1 MNLKN
6 EIEKTIKN
14 LISNG
19 KGIFAA
25 DESIGTMGKRL
36 NSINRENTIEN
47 RTEWRRIISETD
59 NLEKYISGIILCE
72 ETLKTNILGI
82 PLIEKFNQKNIM
94 VGIKVDLGLTD
105 LSGTQNEKITLGLD
119 SLDKRCK
126 EYFNLGA
133 RFSKWRVVFNITD
146 NTPSDLCI
154 EHNLDTLCR
163 YAVISLSNGLVPLV
177 EPEILMDGSHEID
190 VSYRITRDILSKLF
204 LKLNKHNINLEHI
217 LLKPN
222 MVRPGVRNK
231 DYYNVPFTE
240 MAKKTVSVLQN
251 TVPFLVN
258 GIMFL
263 SGGMSEREATCVLNE
278 IAKMNMKKPWYLSFS
293 FGRGLQKSALILWDG
308 KSENIKVSQNK
319 IIEMCKNN
327 SLAVNGEFD
336 SNKY

>member
-1 MNLKN
+1 MNLRN
-6 EIEKTIKN
+6 EVENTIKN
-14 LISNG
+14 LITNG

-36 NSINRENTIEN
+36 KTINKENTIEN
-47 RTEWRRIISETD
+47 RTEWRRIIADTEE
-59 NLEKYISGIILCE
+59 LEYYISGIILCE
-72 ETLKTNILGI
+72 ETLKTKIDDI
-82 PLIEKFNQKNIM
+82 PLINKFSEKGIM
-94 VGIKVDLGLTD
+94 IGIKVDLGLTD

-119 SLDKRCK
+119 TLGNRCK
-126 EYFNLGA
+126 EYFKLGA

-163 YAVISLSNGLVPLV
+163 YAVISLANGLVPLV
-177 EPEILMDGSHEID
+177 EPEILMDGTHEID
-190 VSYRITRDILSKLF
+190 TSYRITRNILSKLF

-231 DYYNVPFTE
+231 DYYNVPFSE
-240 MAKKTVSVLQN
+240 ISKKTITVLQN
-251 TVPFLVN
+251 TVPILVN

-263 SGGMSEREATCVLNE
+263 SGGMSEKEATCVLNE

-293 FGRGLQKSALILWDG
+293 FGRGLQKSALLLWDG
-308 KSENIKVSQNK
+308 NSENIKVSQNK
-319 IIEMCKNN
+319 IIEMCRNN
-327 SLAVNGEFD
+327 SLAVKGEF
-336 SNKY
+336 K